1 MTTFAFS
8 KKLNTKNMKSS
19 IEQLREL
26 ILQAIEKGQNG
37 KIRAC
42 NKDLNAIYKSIK
54 KDPFL
59 LWEDASISQLG
70 KAIIMM
76 LHFDLIDDEEKN
88 IGLAHLSYLFIT
100 RGIEKEESLAPE
112 EDPAELFRM
121 RKDRIILL
129 KSCDDSF
136 VDSLQEF
143 YFADSKAEDLDTNND
158 QRKAVLSRL
167 PYLQFADIHLI
178 EQEYENLRNDEYL
191 LETAN
196 FIEYENEIGD
206 ENLQE
211 GLLLQKILY
220 KHTHQK
226 LKEGK
231 LHY

>member
-1 MTTFAFS
+1 MT
-8 KKLNTKNMKSS
+8 SS
-19 IEQLREL
+19 EEQLRKL

-42 NKDLNAIYKSIK
+42 NKDLNAIYLILK

-59 LWEDASISQLG
+59 LWDDTAISQLG

-76 LHFDLIDDEEKN
+76 LHFDLIDDEEQN

-100 RGIEKEESLAPE
+100 RGIEKEENLAPE
-112 EDPAELFRM
+112 EDPAELFRL
-121 RKDRIILL
+121 RKDRIILM

-143 YFADSKAEDLDTNND
+143 YFADNKAKDLDEYND

-167 PYLQFADIHLI
+167 PYLIFADIHLI
-178 EQEYENLRNDEYL
+178 EQEYQNLRDDVYL

-196 FIEYENEIGD
+196 FIEHENEMSD

-211 GLLLQKILY
+211 GLLLHKILY
-220 KHTHQK
+220 KHTYQK
-226 LKEGK
+226 LKNEE

>member
-1 MTTFAFS
+1 MT
-8 KKLNTKNMKSS
+8 SS
-19 IEQLREL
+19 EEQLRKL

-42 NKDLNAIYKSIK
+42 NKDLNAIYLILK

-59 LWEDASISQLG
+59 LWDDTAISQLG

-76 LHFDLIDDEEKN
+76 LHFDLIDDEEQN

-100 RGIEKEESLAPE
+100 RGIEKEENLAPE
-112 EDPAELFRM
+112 EDPAELFRL
-121 RKDRIILL
+121 RKDRVILM

-143 YFADSKAEDLDTNND
+143 YFADSKAKDLDEYND

-167 PYLQFADIHLI
+167 PYLIFADIHLI
-178 EQEYENLRNDEYL
+178 EQEYQNLRDDAYL

-196 FIEYENEIGD
+196 FIEYENEMSD

-211 GLLLQKILY
+211 GLLLHKILY
-220 KHTHQK
+220 KHTYQK
-226 LKEGK
+226 LKNGE
-231 LHY
+231 LNY

>member
-1 MTTFAFS
+1 M
-8 KKLNTKNMKSS
+8 NSS

-59 LWEDASISQLG
+59 LWDDVAISQLG

-76 LHFDLIDDEEKN
+76 LHFDLIDEEEKN

-100 RGIEKEESLAPE
+100 RGIEREESLAPE
-112 EDPAELFRM
+112 EDPSELFRL

-143 YFADSKAEDLDTNND
+143 YFSDSEAEDLDTYNQ
-158 QRKAVLSRL
+158 QRKAVLARL

-178 EQEYENLRNDEYL
+178 EQDYNNLRDDEYL

-196 FIEYENEIGD
+196 YIENENEISD
-206 ENLQE
+206 ENLKE
-211 GLLLQKILY
+211 GLLLLKILY
-220 KHTHQK
+220 KHTYQQ

-231 LHY
+231 LHF

>member
-1 MTTFAFS
+1 MT
-8 KKLNTKNMKSS
+8 SS
-19 IEQLREL
+19 VEQLRKL
-26 ILQAIEKGQNG
+26 TVQAIEKGQNG

-42 NKDLNAIYKSIK
+42 KKDLNTIYMILK

-59 LWEDASISQLG
+59 LWDDNAISQLG

-76 LHFDLIDDEEKN
+76 LHFDLIDDEEQN
-88 IGLAHLSYLFIT
+88 IGLAHLSYLYISK
-100 RGIEKEESLAPE
+100 GIEQEESLSPE
-112 EDPAELFRM
+112 ENPAELFRL
-121 RKDRIILL
+121 RKDRVILM

-143 YFADSKAEDLDTNND
+143 YFADSKAKDLDEYNE

-178 EQEYENLRNDEYL
+178 EQEYKNLKDDVYL

-196 FIEYENEIGD
+196 YIEHENNISN
-206 ENLQE
+206 ENLKE
-211 GLLLQKILY
+211 GLLLHKILY

-226 LKEGK
+226 LREGR
-231 LHY
+231 LLF